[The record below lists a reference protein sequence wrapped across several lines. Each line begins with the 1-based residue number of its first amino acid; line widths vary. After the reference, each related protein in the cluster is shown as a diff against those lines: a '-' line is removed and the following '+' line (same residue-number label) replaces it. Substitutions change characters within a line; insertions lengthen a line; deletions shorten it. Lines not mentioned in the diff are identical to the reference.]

1 LPAGAIKEN
10 GVSDKQ
16 SDKAPDGSEADALRD
31 RLDKLSGALDA
42 RRPPPPAAKGSTGGD
57 RKESGGAL
65 AAGMRAAS
73 ELVAGVL
80 VGGFIG
86 WQLDAW
92 LGTRPWL
99 LILFFGL
106 GVAGAFWNLIRTA
119 LRTKGK

>member
-1 LPAGAIKEN
+1 MPSSAIKEN
-10 GVSDKQ
+10 GVAGNE
-16 SDKAPDGSEADALRD
+16 SDKAPDESEADALRA
-31 RLDKLSGALDA
+31 RLEGLSSALDA
-42 RRPPPPAAKGSTGGD
+42 RRPPPRAVSGPSGGD

-86 WQLDAW
+86 WQLDKW

-119 LRTKGK
+119 LLTKGK

>member
-1 LPAGAIKEN
+1 MPAGAIKEN
-10 GVSDKQ
+10 GVADNPSDK
-16 SDKAPDGSEADALRD
+16 SPDGSEADALRA

-42 RRPPPPAAKGSTGGD
+42 RRPPPPAERGATGGD

-119 LRTKGK
+119 LLTKGK